1 MSGPGEESDDMGDD
15 LGAGAREVHAQAA
28 AILAFWFD
36 ELSPEKRFARD
47 DAVDAECARRF
58 GDVRDAILASDAA
71 GWRGDADTLLAA
83 IIALDQFS
91 RNIHRNSAR
100 AFEADTLALA
110 LSRAAI
116 ARGWDEG
123 LDIQRRQ
130 FLYMPFMHAEDAGV
144 QVESVALFASLGDAE
159 ILEFAEGH
167 KALIDRFGRFPHR
180 NAALARASTAE
191 EIAYLKQ
198 PGAGY

>member
-1 MSGPGEESDDMGDD
+1 MGDD

-28 AILAFWFD
+28 AILAFWFE
-36 ELSPEKRFARD
+36 ELPPEKRFARD
-47 DAVDAECARRF
+47 DAVDAECAGRF
-58 GDVRDAILASDAA
+58 GDVRDVILASYAV
-71 GWRGDADTLLAA
+71 GWRDAADTLLAA

-91 RNIHRNSAR
+91 RNIHRDSAR
-100 AFEADTLALA
+100 AFEGDALALS

-116 ARGWDEG
+116 ARRWDEG
-123 LDIQRRQ
+123 LDVQRRQ

-144 QVESVALFASLGDAE
+144 QAESVALFASLGDAE
-159 ILEFAEGH
+159 ILAFAQGH
-167 KALIDRFGRFPHR
+167 RALIDRFGRFPHR
-180 NAALARASTAE
+180 NAALGRVSTAE